1 MDTQTLNNTPNHGG
15 SDNKS
20 KKIKKVAG
28 ESAKFAA
35 AAGLGVAGTMAVNAM
50 NNPEDLADETQS
62 TSESEPVQEEAVIEE
77 VVETASDFNPNDI
90 MIEDVEE
97 EIANEESG
105 HDPISSV
112 NEDKQEVVAV
122 EEIQPITGENIDVVI
137 GDDGTE
143 IAIVDVDDP
152 AFGDVII
159 DGGSIINPDE
169 VILEPDWDAL
179 NGEPGELLA
188 SEDLSDPDVLG
199 DILA

>member
-20 KKIKKVAG
+20 EKMKKVAG

-35 AAGLGVAGTMAVNAM
+35 AAGLGVAGTIAANAM
-50 NNPEDLADETQS
+50 NNSEDSVDEPQS
-62 TSESEPVQEEAVIEE
+62 TSESQPVQEEAVVEE
-77 VVETASDFNPNDI
+77 VVETVSDFNPNDI

-97 EIANEESG
+97 EIVTEEPAQN
-105 HDPISSV
+105 PISSV
-112 NEDKQEVVAV
+112 NEDKQELVAV
-122 EEIQPITGENIDVVI
+122 EEIQPITGENIDAVTN
-137 GDDGTE
+137 DDGTD

-152 AFGDVII
+152 ATGDVII
-159 DGGSIINPDE
+159 DEDLMLNPDE
-169 VILEPDWDAL
+169 YLLDPDWSVL
-179 NGEPGELLA
+179 NGESGELLA

>member
-20 KKIKKVAG
+20 EKMKKVAG

-35 AAGLGVAGTMAVNAM
+35 ATGLGVAGTMAANAM
-50 NNPEDLADETQS
+50 NNSEDSVDEPQS
-62 TSESEPVQEEAVIEE
+62 TSESHPVQEETVVEE
-77 VVETASDFNPNDI
+77 VVETVSDFNPNDI

-97 EIANEESG
+97 EVVTEE
-105 HDPISSV
+105 PVQNTISSV
-112 NEDKQEVVAV
+112 NEDKQELVAV

-137 GDDGTE
+137 GDDGTD

-159 DGGSIINPDE
+159 DGEPMPNPDE
-169 VILEPDWDAL
+169 DFLEPDWGSL
-179 NGEPGELLA
+179 NGELLA